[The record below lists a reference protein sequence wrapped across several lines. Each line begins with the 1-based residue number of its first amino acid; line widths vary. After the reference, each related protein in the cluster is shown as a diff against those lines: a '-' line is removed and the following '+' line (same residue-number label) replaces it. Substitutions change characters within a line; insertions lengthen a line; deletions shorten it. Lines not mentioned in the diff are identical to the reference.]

1 MADPQTKLL
10 IAITGSSGLIGS
22 ALRQRLD
29 QGGHRVLRL
38 VRGEATGPEDR
49 VWDPAAG
56 RLDPAALEGVD
67 AVVNLAG
74 AGIGDRRWSA
84 EQKRLLADSRVH
96 GTTLLAETMAAMTTP
111 PPVLL
116 SGSAIGYYGDRG
128 DQLLTESSEP
138 GRSFL
143 SQLCLSWE
151 AATAAAEQ
159 AGVRV
164 AHLRTGIVLDRAG
177 GALAKM
183 LPLFRFGLG
192 GRMGSGRDYWS
203 WISLQDEVEAMVF
216 LLTNEVRGAVNLT
229 APNPATN
236 AELTRALAAAVHRP
250 ALVPVPRF
258 GPRLLLGAELADA
271 LLFTSARVSP
281 QALLDAGYPF
291 HHPDL
296 ASALQAALA
305 K

>member
-1 MADPQTKLL
+1 
-10 IAITGSSGLIGS
+10 
-22 ALRQRLD
+22 
-29 QGGHRVLRL
+29 
-38 VRGEATGPEDR
+38 
-49 VWDPAAG
+49 
-56 RLDPAALEGVD
+56 
-67 AVVNLAG
+67 
-74 AGIGDRRWSA
+74 
-84 EQKRLLADSRVH
+84 
-96 GTTLLAETMAAMTTP
+96 MAAMTNP
-111 PPVLL
+111 PAVLL

-143 SQLCLSWE
+143 AQLCLSWE

-203 WISLQDEVEAMVF
+203 WISLQDEVEAMAF

-250 ALVPVPRF
+250 ALLPIPRF

-296 ASALQAALA
+296 ASALQAVLA